1 MTKEIDVLLGFKI
14 RDAHSVKVPGKIG
27 VILEFF
33 PRRTPLPGQSSE
45 ATARAA
51 SVSFLLDEK
60 IALDLVASI
69 QDILPKARNR
79 SPLKSKQ

>member
-14 RDAHSVKVPGKIG
+14 RDAHSVRAPGKIG

-33 PRRTPLPGQSSE
+33 PRRPALPGQSPE
-45 ATARAA
+45 ATAPAA
-51 SVSFLLDEK
+51 SASFLLDEK

-69 QDILPKARNR
+69 QDILPKARDR
-79 SPLKSKQ
+79 SPVRSKQ